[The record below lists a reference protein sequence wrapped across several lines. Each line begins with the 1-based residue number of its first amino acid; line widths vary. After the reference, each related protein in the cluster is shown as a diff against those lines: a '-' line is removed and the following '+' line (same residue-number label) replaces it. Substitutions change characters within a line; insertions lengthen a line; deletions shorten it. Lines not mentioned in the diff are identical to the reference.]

1 LDLTMTS
8 GLFRLEMAA
17 VVVIPFTAER
27 ASAIVTIEMPRTSAV
42 LRNSRFQLEV
52 QTKGRVAGPSFLA
65 RTTLRDESST
75 SGDVLLVEV
84 LDLRHAGVPLP
95 EELVQFAGPPDG

>member
-1 LDLTMTS
+1 MAS

-17 VVVIPFTAER
+17 VVVHLQQKR
-27 ASAIVTIEMPRTSAV
+27 ASAIVTIRMPRTSAV

-65 RTTLRDESST
+65 RTTLGDASST